1 MVILET
7 SLKIL
12 LARNLISVHKTQALW
27 LNRALKI
34 AKLKLLEGNM
44 IFQENQAVCKMRTTE
59 LQQKLKIQPEQAK
72 IF

>member
-27 LNRALKI
+27 LKTALKI
-34 AKLKLLEGNM
+34 AKFMLLEGKD
-44 IFQENQAVCKMRTTE
+44 ISENQAVCKMRTTE
-59 LQQKLKIQPEQAK
+59 LQQKMNIKLQ
-72 IF
+72 

>member
-12 LARNLISVHKTQALW
+12 LARNLISVHETQALW

-34 AKLKLLEGNM
+34 AKLKLLEGKDD
-44 IFQENQAVCKMRTTE
+44 ISENQAVCKMRTIE
-59 LQQKLKIQPEQAK
+59 LQQKLKIQPE
-72 IF
+72 

>member
-34 AKLKLLEGNM
+34 AKLKLLEGKED
-44 IFQENQAVCKMRTTE
+44 ISENQAVR
-59 LQQKLKIQPEQAK
+59 
-72 IF
+72 

>member
-34 AKLKLLEGNM
+34 AKLKLLEGKDD
-44 IFQENQAVCKMRTTE
+44 ISENQAVCKMRATE
-59 LQQKLKIQPEQAK
+59 LQQKMNIKPQ
-72 IF
+72 

>member
-12 LARNLISVHKTQALW
+12 LTRNVISVHKSQALW
-27 LNRALKI
+27 LKKALKI
-34 AKLKLLEGNM
+34 AKLKLLEGKDG
-44 IFQENQAVCKMRTTE
+44 ISENQAFCKTKTTE
-59 LQQKLKIQPEQAK
+59 LQQKMNIRPKWAE